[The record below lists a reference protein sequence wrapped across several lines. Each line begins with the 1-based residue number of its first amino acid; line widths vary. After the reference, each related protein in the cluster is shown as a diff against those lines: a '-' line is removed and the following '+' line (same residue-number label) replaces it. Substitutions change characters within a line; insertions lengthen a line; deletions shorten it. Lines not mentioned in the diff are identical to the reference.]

1 MWRVVLLPVLQQVQA
16 QLLPARLLS
25 IAAASAAATGYT
37 LLARGVRR
45 TYTPP
50 GGVAIEAVRGVDL
63 DLASGSITALTGPS
77 GSGKSTLLHVLGGMD
92 RPDEGS
98 VLVDGEDLSGAS
110 SQRLAAY
117 RRTVGFVFQ
126 QFALLP
132 ALTAQDNVLLP
143 VLPFGVG
150 KAEISRADELLASV
164 GLRGRN
170 DSLPHQL
177 SGGQRQRVA
186 IARALMAHPRLI
198 LADEPTGNL
207 DSTTG
212 SEIVDLLL
220 DLRERSGVTM
230 VLGTHDLTVAG
241 RCDQVL
247 HLRDGQ
253 LVEADGRR

>member
-1 MWRVVLLPVLQQVQA
+1 M
-16 QLLPARLLS
+16 S
-25 IAAASAAATGYT
+25 IASASDAAAGYT
-37 LLARGVRR
+37 VLARGVRR

-63 DLASGSITALTGPS
+63 DLDSGSITALTGPS
-77 GSGKSTLLHVLGGMD
+77 GSGKSTLLHLLGGMD
-92 RPDEGS
+92 KPDEGS
-98 VLVDGEDLSGAS
+98 VVVEGEDLAGAS
-110 SQRLAAY
+110 GQQLAAY

-150 KAEISRADELLASV
+150 KTEVDRASNLLASV
-164 GLRGRN
+164 GLKGRE

-186 IARALMAHPRLI
+186 IARALMASPRLI

-230 VLGTHDLTVAG
+230 VLGTHDLAVAR

-253 LVEADGRR
+253 LVEAVDERS